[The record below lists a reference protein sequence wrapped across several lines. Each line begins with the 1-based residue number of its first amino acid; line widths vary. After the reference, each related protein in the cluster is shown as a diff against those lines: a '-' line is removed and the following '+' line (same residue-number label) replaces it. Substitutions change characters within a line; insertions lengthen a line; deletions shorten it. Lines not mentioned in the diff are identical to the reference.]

1 MLPDRL
7 AGPRVVLRRW
17 LVEDEPSLTAAITR
31 NIEHLRPWMPWIASE
46 PLPSNER
53 VALIKA
59 WERLWRDGGDVVLG
73 VFLDGYAIGGC
84 GLHRRRGP
92 HGLELGYWIDAAHTN
107 RGIATEV
114 ARVLTTAALSH
125 PGVSFVE
132 IHHDKA
138 NIASRRVPEHLGFTF
153 IGETP
158 DEVTSPGEVGIDCA
172 WRMDAND
179 WSGPL
184 RSV

>member
-1 MLPDRL
+1 
-7 AGPRVVLRRW
+7 
-17 LVEDEPSLTAAITR
+17 
-31 NIEHLRPWMPWIASE
+31 
-46 PLPSNER
+46 
-53 VALIKA
+53 
-59 WERLWRDGGDVVLG
+59 
-73 VFLDGYAIGGC
+73 
-84 GLHRRRGP
+84 
-92 HGLELGYWIDAAHTN
+92 LELGYWIDAAHTS

-114 ARVLTTAALSH
+114 ARVLTTAALAL

-153 IGETP
+153 VGETA

-172 WRMDAND
+172 WRMDAKD
-179 WSGPL
+179 WGGPL